1 MSILQTGYKELE
13 RDIKNKDTLVNKLTK
28 ELEEKNQMSN

>member
-28 ELEEKNQMSN
+28 ELEEKN